1 MKFRYRSAISPLFTE
16 QILGPRLPILASM
29 AVAERRSR
37 VLSADEK
44 CCPKHWWNRHC
55 RLEALALL
63 LSCNSPCN
71 SASALPNQTSDF
83 LMKSPK
89 FEWYIM
95 ILIVLSHDYSIHPS
109 YPWLSSHHDY
119 QFTIIILTIIKSPLL
134 SSHHYKDYIRPLFWV
149 TILPSHHGSRLT
161 GEAHRRASSPCKRC
175 NSFSA
180 SRRFFSASSCGSC
193 DTGWISTKFTWPWLS
208 GLGEW
213 NMMKPQRMG
222 DWNSGSKSENW
233 PDWYI
238 GNTRKLMDFMAI
250 GKKCIDG
257 FQAICSRSII
267 LWHHDIC
274 MV

>member
-95 ILIVLSHDYSIHPS
+95 ILILLSHDYSIHPS

-134 SSHHYKDYIRPLFWV
+134 SHHYYQV
-149 TILPSHHGSRLT
+149 TIIRIIFVPYFGSPFSPRTT
-161 GEAHRRASSPCKRC
+161 GAA
-175 NSFSA
+175 
-180 SRRFFSASSCGSC
+180 
-193 DTGWISTKFTWPWLS
+193 
-208 GLGEW
+208 
-213 NMMKPQRMG
+213 
-222 DWNSGSKSENW
+222 
-233 PDWYI
+233 
-238 GNTRKLMDFMAI
+238 
-250 GKKCIDG
+250 
-257 FQAICSRSII
+257 
-267 LWHHDIC
+267 
-274 MV
+274 